1 MKQKWIW
8 SLAALMILG
17 FAGCKKE
24 AQQPAPAPAADAA
37 APAADA
43 AAPAADAAAPA
54 ADAAAPA
61 ADAAAPAADAAPA
74 EALFPPMPN
83 VVPAP
88 EDVAAAPADAIK
100 TESGL
105 AYKKLTENAEGK
117 APALEDFV
125 KVNYTGWTTDGAMFD
140 TSTQG
145 EPAVFIPANL
155 IDGMKEGLLLAK
167 TGEKVR
173 YWIPEDLAYKGTP
186 GAPAGTLVFDF
197 EILDIV
203 TPQMPPAEIPEDA
216 VKLENGIA
224 YRIVRTEPG
233 AQQLKE
239 SDFVELDFAGW
250 TQSDG
255 KRFHSSLEVGE
266 PLNAPISA
274 MFPGWKQ
281 VLPNAHVGDKVE
293 IWVPQELGI
302 SPEGGDLPGTLLFV
316 VDINKALSLPET
328 PADVAAPPADAQKTA
343 SGLAYKVLQPGTG
356 TEHPTATSRVRVH
369 YSGWKTDGSMFDS
382 SLVRGEPAEFGL
394 NQVIAGWTEGVQLMV
409 VGEKTRFWIPQDL
422 AYKGQ
427 PGAPEGM
434 LVFDVELLD
443 IH

>member
-1 MKQKWIW
+1 MNQKWIW
-8 SLAALMILG
+8 SLAAVMLIG

-24 AQQPAPAPAADAA
+24 APAPAPAPAADAA

-61 ADAAAPAADAAPA
+61 ADAAAPA
-74 EALFPPMPN
+74 ENLFPPMPN
-83 VVPAP
+83 AVPAP
-88 EDVAAAPADAIK
+88 PDVAAPPADAIK

-105 AYKKLTENAEGK
+105 AYKKLTENANGK
-117 APALEDFV
+117 TPELTDFV
-125 KVNYTGWTTDGAMFD
+125 KVNYTGWTTDGQMFD
-140 TSTQG
+140 TSTQS
-145 EPAVFIPANL
+145 EPAIFIPQNL

-173 YWIPEDLAYKGTP
+173 YWIPQDLAYKGTP
-186 GAPAGTLVFDF
+186 GAPAGMLVFDF
-197 EILDIV
+197 EIMDIV

-216 VKLENGIA
+216 VKLDNGIA
-224 YRIVRTEPG
+224 YRIIHTEPG

-281 VLPNAHVGDKVE
+281 VLPNAHVGDTVQ

-316 VDINKALSLPET
+316 VDINKALQLPEA
-328 PADVAAPPADAQKTA
+328 PADVAAPPADAQKTE
-343 SGLAYKVLQPGTG
+343 SGLAYKVLKPGTG
-356 TEHPTATSRVRVH
+356 KDHPTASSIVSVH

-382 SLVRGEPAEFGL
+382 SIVSGQPAEFPLG
-394 NQVIAGWTEGVQLMV
+394 NVIAGWTEGVQLMV

-422 AYKGQ
+422 AYQGK

-434 LVFDVELLD
+434 LVFDIELLD
-443 IH
+443 FHNH